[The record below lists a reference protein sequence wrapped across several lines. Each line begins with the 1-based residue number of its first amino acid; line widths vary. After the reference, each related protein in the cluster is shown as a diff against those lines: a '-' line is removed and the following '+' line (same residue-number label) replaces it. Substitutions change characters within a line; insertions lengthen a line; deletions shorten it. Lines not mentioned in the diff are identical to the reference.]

1 MDPHRLPRWHSGKET
16 TCQRKRH
23 KRWGFDPWVGKIPWS
38 RKWKLTHILA
48 WKIPWTEE
56 PDRLHSIGLQR
67 VKQDWA
73 HKHTNWAFDPWLRK
87 IHECTVLSLANKSCQ
102 TSTNSFIWT
111 LQVYLIKNG
120 TSDFLSSPNRF
131 HMFFLSPRRTNYP
144 IQKLRSKSSAII
156 SIGLLPLNL
165 DVY

>member
-111 LQVYLIKNG
+111 TKGNISLRKQATLF
-120 TSDFLSSPNRF
+120 TSEILSQPSN
-131 HMFFLSPRRTNYP
+131 T
-144 IQKLRSKSSAII
+144 I
-156 SIGLLPLNL
+156 SGKKWLGDP
-165 DVY
+165 VSWGRCPGAS